1 MTSRKESNAPNPSIL
16 HTVNTS
22 HSPSSLTTPPFK
34 PRNNPST
41 SSNLSPTSFINHSST
56 PSTTFSRAAFFPHT
70 FRTVPTPSGTL
81 QLSVPKSA
89 RPSKKSWIV
98 LGVVVVVNVPPGEVG
113 TGVTL

>member
-22 HSPSSLTTPPFK
+22 HSLSSLTPSK

-56 PSTTFSRAAFFPHT
+56 PSTTFSLAALFPHT
-70 FRTVPTPSGTL
+70 FLTVPTPSGTL

-89 RPSKKSWIV
+89 RPSKKSWV
-98 LGVVVVVNVPPGEVG
+98 LGVEAVPGEAG
-113 TGVTL
+113 TGVIL